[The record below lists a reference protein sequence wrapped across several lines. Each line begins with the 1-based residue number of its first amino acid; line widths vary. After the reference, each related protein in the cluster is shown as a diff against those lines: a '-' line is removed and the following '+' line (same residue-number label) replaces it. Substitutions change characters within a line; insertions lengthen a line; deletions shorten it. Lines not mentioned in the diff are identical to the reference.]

1 MKIKM
6 KSVKHTCFRHS
17 IALAA
22 GLVAL
27 LASCQERD
35 LVYEYETR
43 TVQSRTQAIEFGNY
57 VNGMTRASRS
67 VGSSFLVNDSMEVYG
82 FMKTGEIT
90 DQLFDKQAVVN
101 TGDAIWDY
109 SPKKFWNVGSEYEFY
124 SIFPYSPELNSFDAD
139 TRLFKVTD
147 FTVSPEAASQ
157 TDLMIA
163 QRILNASANN
173 VVNFV
178 FNHLLSNVSF
188 FVKTS
193 SQFDTYGIASV
204 QVLKFDVKGIYGKGS
219 FSQTG
224 WSDNNNG
231 FVGQWTTDESS
242 LYNMP
247 TVTNVAYNIGDDGA
261 HELARDHMLLPQTI
275 SSDAVIEIVY
285 RLIYE
290 DGTSTTFTK
299 SARLNKIVGSN
310 GSKSR
315 VLNTWEANYR
325 YNYMISID
333 PSKKVV
339 IPNAK
344 DDNDQDDFE
353 GPDPDTTPNV
363 NIIPIDDDG
372 DGVPDE
378 YWIDDDLDGNPDY
391 PVIWEDID
399 GDGKEEAIP
408 DRDGD
413 GIPDDTDGDGN
424 PDVIWI
430 DTDSDGE
437 VDTELEREVDNGPDV
452 ITDPDD
458 PGYPDTPFIDYN
470 GGVDDYLVPSGYLVE
485 DEDGELW
492 IDTDGDGTGDI
503 KVLWKDIDGDG
514 NLEGI
519 ADRDGDG
526 VLTPADSYD
535 NDGVDYN
542 GNPSVYDVIMVDTDG
557 DGVADTELERK
568 VSVTPLPEPKVEPSS
583 IDFSARVNE
592 WDDEYDADY
601 RFMSN

>member
-1 MKIKM
+1 M
-6 KSVKHTCFRHS
+6 KSVKLKGLRRGVIMTAG
-17 IALAA
+17 IMAA
-22 GLVAL
+22 
-27 LASCQERD
+27 LASCQQNE
-35 LVYEYETR
+35 LAYEYETR
-43 TVQSRTQAIEFGNY
+43 VTQGRTESIEFSNY
-57 VNGMTRASRS
+57 IGGMTRASRTS
-67 VGSSFLVNDSMEVYG
+67 GSSFQLNDSIEVYG
-82 FMKTGEIT
+82 FMKTGEIV
-90 DQLFDKQAVVN
+90 DNLFNKQAVYN
-101 TGDAIWDY
+101 TGDVIWDY
-109 SPKKFWNVGSEYEFY
+109 NPKKFWNVGSEYEFY
-124 SIFPYSPELNSFDAD
+124 AIFPYSQERNSFDAD

-147 FTVSPEAASQ
+147 FTVSPEADSQ

-163 QRILNASANN
+163 QRILDASANN

-178 FNHLLSNVSF
+178 FNHMLSNVSF
-188 FVKTS
+188 LVKTS
-193 SQFDTYGIASV
+193 KQFDTSGITAV

-219 FSQTG
+219 FTQTG
-224 WSDNNNG
+224 WSGNNNG

-242 LYNMP
+242 LYDMP
-247 TVTNVAYNIGDDGA
+247 TVTDVTYSVGDENA
-261 HELARDHMLLPQTI
+261 QILARDHMLLPQTI
-275 SSDAVIEIVY
+275 NSNAVIEIVY

-299 SARLNKIVGSN
+299 SAKLNKIVGSN

-315 VLNTWEANYR
+315 ILNSWEANYR
-325 YNYMISID
+325 YNYIVSID
-333 PSKKVV
+333 PSKKVIV
-339 IPNAK
+339 PNAK
-344 DDNDQDDFE
+344 DDSDQDDLL
-353 GPDPDTTPNV
+353 GTDPDTTPNV
-363 NIIPIDDDG
+363 NIIPIDDNG
-372 DGVPDE
+372 DGIPDE

-424 PDVIWI
+424 PDVVWI

-452 ITDPDD
+452 TTDPDD
-458 PGYPDTPFIDYN
+458 PNYPDSPFIDYN
-470 GGVDDYLVPSGYLVE
+470 GGVDDYLAPSGYLVE

-492 IDTDGDGTGDI
+492 VDTDGDGTGDI
-503 KVLWKDIDGDG
+503 KILWKDIDGDG

-526 VLTPADSYD
+526 ILTPADSYD
-535 NDGVDYN
+535 NDGVDYK
-542 GNPSVYDVIMVDTDG
+542 GNPSDYDVIMVDTDG

-568 VSVTPLPEPKVEPSS
+568 VNVTPLPEPEIEPSA

-592 WDDEYDADY
+592 WDDEYDAAY
-601 RFMSN
+601 KFMNN

>member
-1 MKIKM
+1 M
-6 KSVKHTCFRHS
+6 KSVKLKGLRRGVILTAG
-17 IALAA
+17 IMAA
-22 GLVAL
+22 
-27 LASCQERD
+27 LASCQQNE
-35 LVYEYETR
+35 LAYEYETR
-43 TVQSRTQAIEFGNY
+43 VTQGRTESIEFSNY
-57 VNGMTRASRS
+57 IGGMTRASRTS
-67 VGSSFLVNDSMEVYG
+67 GSSFQLNDSIEVYG
-82 FMKTGEIT
+82 YMKTGDIV
-90 DQLFDKQAVVN
+90 DNLFNKQAVYN
-101 TGDAIWDY
+101 TGDVIWDY
-109 SPKKFWNVGSEYEFY
+109 NPKKFWNVGSEYEFY
-124 SIFPYSPELNSFDAD
+124 AIFPYSQERNSFDAD

-147 FTVSPEAASQ
+147 YTVSPEADSQ

-163 QRILNASANN
+163 QRILDASANN

-178 FNHLLSNVSF
+178 FNHMLSNVSF

-193 SQFDTYGIASV
+193 KQFDTDGITAV

-219 FSQTG
+219 FTQTG
-224 WSDNNNG
+224 WSGNNNG

-242 LYNMP
+242 LYDMP
-247 TVTNVAYNIGDDGA
+247 TVTDVTYSVGDENA
-261 HELARDHMLLPQTI
+261 QILARDHMLLPQTI
-275 SSDAVIEIVY
+275 NSNAVIEIVY

-299 SARLNKIVGSN
+299 SAKLNKIVGSN

-315 VLNTWEANYR
+315 ILNSWEANYR
-325 YNYMISID
+325 YNYIVSID
-333 PSKKVV
+333 PSKKVIV
-339 IPNAK
+339 PNAK
-344 DDNDQDDFE
+344 DDNDQDDFQ
-353 GPDPDTTPNV
+353 GTDPDTTPNV
-363 NIIPIDDDG
+363 NIVPIDDNG
-372 DGVPDE
+372 DGIPDE

-424 PDVIWI
+424 PDVVWI

-452 ITDPDD
+452 TTDPDD
-458 PGYPDTPFIDYN
+458 PNYPDSPFIDYN
-470 GGVDDYLVPSGYLVE
+470 GGVDDYLAPSGYLVE

-503 KVLWKDIDGDG
+503 KILWKDIDGDG

-526 VLTPADSYD
+526 ILTPADSYD
-535 NDGVDYN
+535 NDGVDYK
-542 GNPSVYDVIMVDTDG
+542 GNPCDYDVIMVDTDG

-568 VSVTPLPEPKVEPSS
+568 VNVTPLPEPEIEPSA

-592 WDDEYDADY
+592 WDDEYDATY
-601 RFMSN
+601 KFMNNQN

>member
-285 RLIYE
+285 KLIYE

>member
-1 MKIKM
+1 M

-285 RLIYE
+285 KLIYE